1 MRTSPSPAAASSSF
15 SPAWAAAVRLLIRWL
30 DRAERADALL
40 EGLPRTLTSAER
52 SRVQHLFLGVLRHL
66 SRLEREVGRRVER
79 APRLRVRAVLLTAG
93 FELIEGG
100 EEGHVARVVHHAVE
114 QAKRLTSASE
124 ARLVNAVVRRMAEG
138 LAEPL
143 PTELTAVAL
152 ARRFSHPEW
161 LVARWLGSFGA
172 EATLRLLELHQ
183 TPARIHVRWRGE
195 GVAVPDWLRPTSAP
209 SFFEVPAGRWSEV
222 LALRQAGQLYI
233 QDPATRHA
241 VDLLQPL
248 AGETLLDACA
258 APGGKSVSIADRLQR
273 TGRLVS
279 LDLPG
284 PRLDRLRENL
294 AEVRGV
300 RVDIV
305 GIDLETARAETFRE
319 QGLPDQFAG
328 VLLDVPC
335 SNTGVMRHRV
345 DVRWRLQAG
354 DIGRHASQ
362 QLGLLRAAAGRVAPG
377 GRLVYSTCSLE
388 REENEGV
395 VEAFLA
401 SPAGRG
407 WTLEDQVVARPWVT
421 GEDGAGAFRLRAPRA
436 A

>member
-1 MRTSPSPAAASSSF
+1 
-15 SPAWAAAVRLLIRWL
+15 
-30 DRAERADALL
+30 
-40 EGLPRTLTSAER
+40 
-52 SRVQHLFLGVLRHL
+52 
-66 SRLEREVGRRVER
+66 
-79 APRLRVRAVLLTAG
+79 
-93 FELIEGG
+93 
-100 EEGHVARVVHHAVE
+100 
-114 QAKRLTSASE
+114 
-124 ARLVNAVVRRMAEG
+124 
-138 LAEPL
+138 
-143 PTELTAVAL
+143 
-152 ARRFSHPEW
+152 
-161 LVARWLGSFGA
+161 
-172 EATLRLLELHQ
+172 
-183 TPARIHVRWRGE
+183 
-195 GVAVPDWLRPTSAP
+195 
-209 SFFEVPAGRWSEV
+209 
-222 LALRQAGQLYI
+222 
-233 QDPATRHA
+233 
-241 VDLLQPL
+241 
-248 AGETLLDACA
+248 
-258 APGGKSVSIADRLQR
+258 VSIADRLQR

-300 RVDIV
+300 QVDIV

-354 DIGRHASQ
+354 DIARHASQ
-362 QLGLLRAAAGRVAPG
+362 QLVLLQAAAGRVAPG

-407 WTLEDQVVARPWVT
+407 WTLEAQVVARPWVT